1 MKTKKW
7 LKVLVIVAAVVL
19 LILVALSVL
28 AKLLITP
35 ELVKKTVLPKVKE
48 ALHREVELGDVEVS
62 IFSGIALKDLVIR
75 EKEGPEPFVK
85 ADRLVLRYRFWP
97 LLLMRV
103 VVDEVRLDAPRI
115 RVVQLSK
122 GTFNFSDLTAKKAG
136 EAPQPAPKPAAE
148 EGKKAPLNLQ
158 ISRVALTDGE
168 VTYEDRSVTPA
179 HPFSYKVTGIQVS
192 AREISLEKPFP
203 FTAKAKLPG
212 AAVEC
217 DGTAA
222 NVAAKPALDATI
234 KVIDADLRQ
243 LTAALPAEVKEKLAA
258 LAPSGVINVRLHLA
272 GDVASP
278 QELLKDGEV
287 RLSNVQASAGGQR
300 PALTGTLALTKD
312 AVSSQNLTLAMGSNQ
327 LKVDFKASNLLG
339 KPLLVTSQ
347 VKGEQ
352 LDLNPFLK
360 KGGGATGGTA
370 AGPAP
375 KAKPTG
381 PEPGPLNLPVKVT
394 GSVQIGK
401 VLYQGL
407 TIEEFALRYR
417 LADNVLTVESLSGK
431 VAGGTFS
438 NSARVDLG
446 QKGFAYG
453 AKLKVTGVQAEPVVA
468 AFAPKAAGTVFGALS
483 LNADLNGRG
492 TIPEA
497 LKKNLSGQGD
507 FAINDGR
514 LTGAGLIEGLAR
526 YLKSEQLRVL
536 RFSKFAGTFRVQ
548 NGNILLDSDIAGKD
562 VRVKPKGTVGLD
574 QLLDLSIETRLSPE
588 LTQKVAGGEIGRY
601 MSDDQGW
608 GLVPL
613 KVTGSASS
621 PKFALN
627 TALLKEQAKAKAK
640 EKLQQKLGEKLF
652 KKKDGEQRPEQQLL
666 EKGLKGLFGK

>member
-1 MKTKKW
+1 MKTNKW
-7 LKVLVIVAAVVL
+7 LKVLAIVAAVVL
-19 LILVALSVL
+19 LIIVALSVL

-35 ELVKKTVLPKVKE
+35 ELVKRTVLPKVKA

-97 LLLMRV
+97 LLRMRV

-136 EAPQPAPKPAAE
+136 EAPPPKPAAE
-148 EGKKAPLNLQ
+148 EGEKAPLNLQ
-158 ISRVALTDGE
+158 ISQVAVNDGE
-168 VTYEDRSVTPA
+168 VTYEDRSVTPTR
-179 HPFSYKVTGIQVS
+179 PFIYKVTSIQVS
-192 AREISLEKPFP
+192 AKEISLEKPFP
-203 FTAKAKLPG
+203 FAAKARLPG
-212 AAVEC
+212 AAIAF

-222 NVAAKPALDATI
+222 NVTTKPALDATF
-234 KVIDADLRQ
+234 KLIDADLRP
-243 LTAALPAEVKEKLAA
+243 LISALPLEVKEKLAA
-258 LAPSGVINVRLHLA
+258 LDPSGMINVRLHLA
-272 GDVASP
+272 GEVAAP
-278 QELLKDGEV
+278 KELLKDGEV
-287 RLSNVQASAGGQR
+287 RLSNIQASAGGQR

-312 AVSSQNLTLAMGSNQ
+312 AVNSQNLTLAVGGNQ
-327 LKVDFKASNLLG
+327 LKIDFKASNLLG
-339 KPLLVTSQ
+339 KPFVVTSQ
-347 VKGEQ
+347 VKGEL

-360 KGGGATGGTA
+360 KGEGATGGTA
-370 AGPAP
+370 AGPASA
-375 KAKPTG
+375 AKPAG
-381 PEPGPLNLPVKVT
+381 PEPGPVNLPVKVT
-394 GSVQIGK
+394 GAVQIGK

-407 TIEEFALRYR
+407 TIDDFALRYR
-417 LADNVLTVESLSGK
+417 LADNVLTVESLTGK
-431 VAGGTFS
+431 VAGGMFS
-438 NSARVDLG
+438 NTARVDLG

-453 AKLKVTGVQAEPVVA
+453 AKLKVAGVQAEPVVA

-483 LNADLNGRG
+483 LNADLNGKG
-492 TIPEA
+492 TLPEA

-507 FAINDGR
+507 FAIYDGR
-514 LTGAGLIEGLAR
+514 LTGAGFIEGLAS

-536 RFSKFAGTFRVQ
+536 RFNKFAGSFRVQ
-548 NGNILLDSDIAGKD
+548 NGKIMLDSDVAGKD

-574 QLLDLSIETRLSPE
+574 QLLDLSIEMRLSPD
-588 LTQKVAGGEIGRY
+588 LTKQVAGGEVGRY

-613 KVTGSASS
+613 KVTGSTSS

-627 TALLKEQAKAKAK
+627 TALVKEQVKAKAK
-640 EKLQQKLGEKLF
+640 EKLQQKLGEQLL
-652 KKKDGEQRPEQQLL
+652 KKKDGQQRPEQKLL

>member
-7 LKVLVIVAAVVL
+7 LKVLAIVAAVVL
-19 LILVALSVL
+19 VIIVALSVL

-35 ELVKKTVLPKVKE
+35 ELVKRTVLPKVKE

-97 LLLMRV
+97 LLRMRV

-115 RVVQLSK
+115 RVVQLTK

-136 EAPQPAPKPAAE
+136 EAPPPKPPAE
-148 EGKKAPLNLQ
+148 GEKAPLNLQ
-158 ISRVALTDGE
+158 ISQVAVNDGE

-179 HPFSYKVTGIQVS
+179 RPFSYKVTSIQVS
-192 AREISLEKPFP
+192 AKEISLEKSFP
-203 FTAKAKLPG
+203 FSAKARLPG
-212 AAVEC
+212 AAIAF

-222 NVAAKPALDATI
+222 NVGTKPALDATF
-234 KVIDADLRQ
+234 KLIDADLRL
-243 LTAALPAEVKEKLAA
+243 LTAALPSEVKEKLAA
-258 LAPSGVINVRLHLA
+258 LDPSGMINVRLHLA
-272 GDVASP
+272 GDVAAP
-278 QELLKDGEV
+278 KELLKDGEV
-287 RLSNVQASAGGQR
+287 RLSNIQASAGGQR

-312 AVSSQNLTLAMGSNQ
+312 AVSSQNLTLAVGGNQ
-327 LKVDFKASNLLG
+327 LKIDFKATNLLG
-339 KPLLVTSQ
+339 KPLVVTSQ

-360 KGGGATGGTA
+360 KDGGATGGTA
-370 AGPAP
+370 AGPASA
-375 KAKPTG
+375 AKPAG
-381 PEPGPLNLPVKVT
+381 PEPGPLNLPVRVT
-394 GSVQIGK
+394 GAVQIGK

-407 TIEEFALRYR
+407 TIDDFALHYR
-417 LADNVLTVESLSGK
+417 LADNILTIDDLTGK
-431 VAGGTFS
+431 VAGGMFS
-438 NSARVDLG
+438 NTARVDLG

-453 AKLKVTGVQAEPVVA
+453 AKLKVAGVQAEPVVA

-483 LNADLNGRG
+483 LNADLNGKG
-492 TIPEA
+492 THPEV

-507 FAINDGR
+507 FAIYDGR
-514 LTGAGLIEGLAR
+514 LTGAGFIEGLAS
-526 YLKSEQLRVL
+526 YLKAEQLRVL

-548 NGNILLDSDIAGKD
+548 NGKILLDSDIAGKD
-562 VRVKPKGTVGLD
+562 VLVKPKGTVGLD
-574 QLLDLSIETRLSPE
+574 QLLDLSVEMRLSPE
-588 LTQKVAGGEIGRY
+588 LTKKVAGGEIGSY

-613 KVTGSASS
+613 KVTGSVSS

-627 TALLKEQAKAKAK
+627 AALVKEQAKAKAK
-640 EKLQQKLGEKLF
+640 EKLQQKLEEKLF
-652 KKKDGEQRPEQQLL
+652 KKKDGQSRPEQKLMD
-666 EKGLKGLFGK
+666 KGLKGLFGK